1 MIHLANSDTLTFLR
15 FFYVHNC
22 FVYVKEEVQK
32 QHRTEIWCIVPLSN
46 FDGTKRMETAEKK
59 PRTRRKQVVV
69 HRTSPHSP
77 FEGQT
82 GLDIRKPVNT
92 ILVRNRAATAIS
104 LLERKAVNNLLGYA
118 QHISRLCPTV
128 ETDSYRMPMP
138 EFEHV
143 MGFKPNNRSH
153 LLKTLS
159 AIQDMK
165 VEFNFEHKPSKQG
178 ATTTDTALEPV
189 EPKELSGLLGVANII
204 SEIYF
209 DSKSKEI
216 VFSLPPIAKK
226 FFLRPDQYLRIKS
239 ILMNQFT
246 SHAALALH
254 EAITRYISAPIK
266 RTRELHWREWSIAL
280 SGAVE
285 PHANFREFNKM
296 LTRAITQVN
305 AALAIEGFTVVPHT
319 TLKGKQ
325 TDTLW
330 FELEPVS
337 QSSLDLDRI
346 PMSVSTETKDSL
358 LKIGLIESKIAELV
372 IRYSEEYVM
381 AQYDYLRKRML
392 KTSKEKVGDP
402 KAFFM
407 SALEKNYAD
416 APLRD
421 QEDIKRRDQQK
432 KDEKKV
438 KPPPT
443 AEDLMKAFLEAWK
456 AEKTLEVREHFDNQP
471 VEQKQAIADAVLDD
485 LKKHPQVWKM
495 YKNKGIEAPLV
506 KAEIIR
512 LVIERDITQPNAAE
526 LMAYAIQKGLITT
539 TT

>member
-1 MIHLANSDTLTFLR
+1 
-15 FFYVHNC
+15 
-22 FVYVKEEVQK
+22 
-32 QHRTEIWCIVPLSN
+32 
-46 FDGTKRMETAEKK
+46 METEEKK
-59 PRTRRKQVVV
+59 PRTRRKKVVV

-92 ILVRNRAATAIS
+92 ILVRNRTATAIS

-128 ETDSYRMPMP
+128 ETESYRMPMP

-165 VEFNFEHKPSKQG
+165 VEFNF
-178 ATTTDTALEPV
+178 V
-189 EPKELSGLLGVANII
+189 EPKSGKLGGAAVETALAPIEPNELSGLLGVANII

-216 VFSLPPIAKK
+216 VYSLPPIAKK

-254 EAITRYISAPIK
+254 EAVTRYISAPIK
-266 RTRELHWREWSIAL
+266 RTRELHWKEWSIAL
-280 SGAVE
+280 SGAAE
-285 PHANFREFNKM
+285 PHTTFREFNKM

-305 AALAIEGFTVVPHT
+305 GALEIEGFIVVPHT
-319 TLKGKQ
+319 TVKGKQ

-330 FELEPVS
+330 FELEPAA
-337 QSSLDLDRI
+337 QSALDLDRI
-346 PMSVSTETKDSL
+346 PMSVSTETKDAL
-358 LKIGLIESKIAELV
+358 QKVGLTESKISELV
-372 IRYSEEYVM
+372 IRYGEEYVL

-392 KTSKEKVGDP
+392 KATKEKVEDP

-407 SALEKNYAD
+407 SALEGNYAD

-421 QEDIKRRDQQK
+421 QEDIKRREQQK
-432 KDEKKV
+432 EEKKAK
-438 KPPPT
+438 KP
-443 AEDLMKAFLEAWK
+443 ASADDLLRAFLEAWT
-456 AEKTLEVREHFDNQP
+456 AEKTAEVREHFENQP
-471 VEQKQAIADAVLDD
+471 VEQKQAIADAVIDD
-485 LKKHPQVWKM
+485 LKKQTQVWKL
-495 YKNKGIEAPLV
+495 YKSKGVDAPLV

-512 LVIERDITQPNAAE
+512 LVIERDVPKPSAAE

-539 TT
+539 NT